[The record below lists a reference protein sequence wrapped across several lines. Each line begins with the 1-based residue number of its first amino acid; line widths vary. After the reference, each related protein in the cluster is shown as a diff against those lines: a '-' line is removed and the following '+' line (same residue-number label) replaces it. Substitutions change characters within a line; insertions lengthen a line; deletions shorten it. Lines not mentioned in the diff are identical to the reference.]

1 MRFHYQSGWGR
12 IFYACIN
19 QFFLYSDDPAFIEYI
34 FHIRIIMILRI
45 FFSLILCLLVITGN
59 SLATSNSK
67 GIKRFFCCMGSKPSR
82 PDAEPLLDRPSSRI
96 KAERAKKSY
105 ASLMEVLLDGESTC
119 ADAIAIG
126 IYPINVDPET
136 DHLVGDSEK
145 LKAYEKELFEHIKID
160 HRDALVME
168 AQAKRLMAESLV
180 KMEREPLR
188 SKNRKN
194 LAFLYTYLNS
204 LIKKYNDYIE
214 DLRLE
219 EQRRIDFYS

>member
-1 MRFHYQSGWGR
+1 
-12 IFYACIN
+12 
-19 QFFLYSDDPAFIEYI
+19 
-34 FHIRIIMILRI
+34 MILRM

-59 SLATSNSK
+59 SLAASK
-67 GIKRFFCCMGSKPSR
+67 PTGIKRFFCCMDSMPSDGAR
-82 PDAEPLLDRPSSRI
+82 TPLLDHPTSRI

-105 ASLMEVLLDGESTC
+105 ASLMEVLLDRESTC
-119 ADAIAIG
+119 ADAIEIGVCPIG
-126 IYPINVDPET
+126 ISLET
-136 DHLVGDSEK
+136 GHLVGDSAKQEH
-145 LKAYEKELFEHIKID
+145 YETEIFEHIKID
-160 HRDALVME
+160 HGDALAME
-168 AQAKRLMAESLV
+168 AQAEKLMAESLV

-188 SKNRKN
+188 SENRKN